1 MGIKIELICPGVWS
15 PRHGFHHGAL
25 TPTNVLQIFSFCALA
40 VGQVRFTVVCQRA
53 HTSIHT
59 ISELSNPVHVLA
71 VVMQL
76 LFLCCV
82 FLSVSSKFE
91 IRVLK
96 TASAHKRHFI
106 HVNICL
112 C

>member
-59 ISELSNPVHVLA
+59 ISELSVHVLA